1 MNSLVALLSAVAATV
16 PTPQLGNEAA
26 PKTEQPQAQTQAQTS
41 DRICRRVALDIGS
54 RKKEEVC
61 LTAKEWRVF
70 NNSR

>member
-16 PTPQLGNEAA
+16 PTPQPGNEAA
-26 PKTEQPQAQTQAQTS
+26 PKTEQPQAQAQTS